1 MRTVS
6 SAAADRTDGDPLP
19 DRPAACANCGAPL
32 PVPRPAFC
40 PACGQET
47 HVRPPTIGEFL
58 QQFAGAYLS
67 TEGAL
72 WRTLRLLLLR
82 PGELTRRYLTGQR
95 KHYVLPLRLYLTISV
110 VVLLLLRALGQ
121 AGLEQPSVRIEP
133 AERPSIELDIGI
145 GRAGL
150 QDGRFFCEGL
160 PRWFCQRLQRRID
173 LEPQALAREASQL
186 GERFM
191 SNLGAA
197 MFVLLPAFAL
207 LLKLAYLNRGL
218 RYTEHLVFAL
228 HLHAFWFLAFALTL
242 LFRSWLQAAAWLT
255 IPVYAL
261 MALERVYGGR
271 LGPRLLRAAFVSVG
285 YLAALGVT
293 LVGVALWSLLF

>member
-1 MRTVS
+1 MSEPPVDAATGAGPV
-6 SAAADRTDGDPLP
+6 AAA
-19 DRPAACANCGAPL
+19 PASGCANCGGAL
-32 PVPRPAFC
+32 PDPRPAFC

-47 HVRPPTIGEFL
+47 NIRPPKLGEFL

-72 WRTLRLLLLR
+72 WRTLRLLLTR
-82 PGELTRRYLTGQR
+82 PGELTRQYLAGRR

-110 VVLLLLRALGQ
+110 VVLLLLRAFTH
-121 AGLEQPSVRIEP
+121 AGLEGPAIQIAP
-133 AERPSIELDIGI
+133 AERPSIELELGI

-160 PRWFCQRLQRRID
+160 PQWFCRRLQHRID
-173 LEPQALAREASQL
+173 LEPQALAREAAQL

-242 LFRSWLQAAAWLT
+242 LFRSWLEAAAWLA

-261 MALERVYGGR
+261 LALQRVYGGR
-271 LGPRLLRAAFVSVG
+271 LGPRLLRSAFVAAG
-285 YLAALGVT
+285 YLVALVVA
-293 LVGVALWSLLF
+293 LAGVALWSLLF

>member
-1 MRTVS
+1 MSVPPAD
-6 SAAADRTDGDPLP
+6 AAAGPVATA
-19 DRPAACANCGAPL
+19 PAPGCANCGHAL
-32 PVPRPAFC
+32 PDPRPAFC

-47 HVRPPTIGEFL
+47 ELRPPKLGEFL

-82 PGELTRRYLTGQR
+82 PGELTRRYLAGQR

-110 VVLLLLRALGQ
+110 VVLLALRVLGQ
-121 AGLEQPSVRIEP
+121 AGLEQPAVRIEP
-133 AERPSIELDIGI
+133 AERPSIELDLGI

-173 LEPQALAREASQL
+173 LEPQALAREAHQL

-228 HLHAFWFLAFALTL
+228 HLHAFWFFAFALTL
-242 LFRSWLQAAAWLT
+242 LFRSWLEAAAWLA

-261 MALERVYGGR
+261 LALRRVYGGR
-271 LGPRLLRAAFVSVG
+271 LGPRLLRAAFVSAG
-285 YLAALGVT
+285 YLAALLVT
-293 LVGVALWSLLF
+293 LTGVALWSLLF